1 MPSFVKG
8 HGLERH
14 NGAGGAVLITPRTD
28 GLVDWYLT
36 GCGVAI
42 MIVDA
47 YVDEAPLCRADEEDE
62 REQVKQVKDGS
73 SDPHVISWCKHWVC

>member
-1 MPSFVKG
+1 
-8 HGLERH
+8 
-14 NGAGGAVLITPRTD
+14 
-28 GLVDWYLT
+28 
-36 GCGVAI
+36 